1 MSVLG
6 QLGVV
11 LGGLALAVVLL
22 RLNFWRALLFLFPG
36 SVRIEPEAPAD
47 QMDLPDALAP
57 LAGQLQALGFTPL
70 GSHEEKPL
78 LQRATRSYDWAH
90 TGERVFATLH
100 LGTDDLPRLYLLT
113 PLASGDSGG
122 FVVTAS
128 YRRPA
133 LDLPGYRSGSL
144 EDASPERLLRA
155 HVRRLEGLSPGAAGD
170 FTWEGRVQAGRAW
183 YQGLGRKE
191 IRRQNLQGLLWTAI
205 ALAIVASSFLGRRAG

>member
-1 MSVLG
+1 MNVLG

-11 LGGLALAVVLL
+11 VAGLVLAVVLL

-36 SVRIEPEAPAD
+36 TVRIEPEAPAD

-90 TGERVFATLH
+90 PGERVFATLH
-100 LGTDDLPRLYLLT
+100 LGVDGLPRLYLLT
-113 PLASGDSGG
+113 PLAPGG

-155 HVRRLEGLSPGAAGD
+155 HVRRLEGLGPVAASD
-170 FTWEGRVQAGRAW
+170 FTWDGRVQAGRAW